1 MDSIIRDAVVE
12 HLQIHNLIK
21 TSQHGFMKGRSC
33 LTNLLVYLDKITT
46 YIDEGLPFD
55 AIYLDFSKAFDRV
68 LQSRLAMKLNAHGI
82 GGDADDIKLFSWITS
97 SKEIPYSTHRWSVE
111 WLMLFN
117 AEKCKCVHRGHNNW
131 HYDYFMGEDPIQ
143 TSNEEKRHRGDYNR
157 QT

>member
-68 LQSRLAMKLNAHGI
+68 PQSLLAMKLNAHGI
-82 GGDADDIKLFSWITS
+82 GGDVNKLIL
-97 SKEIPYSTHRWSVE
+97 E
-111 WLMLFN
+111 
-117 AEKCKCVHRGHNNW
+117 
-131 HYDYFMGEDPIQ
+131 
-143 TSNEEKRHRGDYNR
+143 
-157 QT
+157 